1 MARKT
6 LVTNWVHPE
15 VLDLLRTRGPV
26 EANNTREPWPRHE
39 LLSRAREAD
48 AMIAFM
54 TDHVDDAFLA
64 QCPELRVIACALK
77 GADNFDLAACRR
89 SGVAVSI
96 VPDLLT
102 APTAELTVGLM
113 ISLGRNL
120 LQGDRTIREGSFAG
134 WRPILYGTG
143 LDGASVG
150 IIGIGAVGQAIAHR
164 LRAFRC
170 RLSYFDVR
178 PLSPAKEDG
187 SGLMRRDL
195 PQLLSESD
203 YVVLALPLGENSV
216 HIINAETIAQM
227 KPGALLINPARGSL
241 VDESAAAD
249 ALEAGHLGGYAA
261 DVFELED
268 WAQTNRPAR
277 IEPRLLGHPRTILTP
292 HLGSAVDLVRRDIA
306 LAAARDILRFLDGAP
321 LQGGVV
327 DPRQIQ
333 TDSAVR

>member
-1 MARKT
+1 
-6 LVTNWVHPE
+6 
-15 VLDLLRTRGPV
+15 
-26 EANNTREPWPRHE
+26 
-39 LLSRAREAD
+39 
-48 AMIAFM
+48 
-54 TDHVDDAFLA
+54 
-64 QCPELRVIACALK
+64 
-77 GADNFDLAACRR
+77 
-89 SGVAVSI
+89 
-96 VPDLLT
+96 
-102 APTAELTVGLM
+102 
-113 ISLGRNL
+113 
-120 LQGDRTIREGSFAG
+120 
-134 WRPILYGTG
+134 
-143 LDGASVG
+143 
-150 IIGIGAVGQAIAHR
+150 
-164 LRAFRC
+164 
-170 RLSYFDVR
+170 
-178 PLSPAKEDG
+178 
-187 SGLMRRDL
+187 MRRDL